1 VKSYVALVRLPPA
14 RRLIYALSAA
24 CLSFGMVSLTVLL
37 AVERATGSYADGG
50 FAVAAFSIGAG
61 ASAPFR
67 GRLIDRH
74 GRRWLLAF
82 ALGFAASLVALDV
95 AARLGAATWVLI
107 ALAAATGVTAP
118 PLFASARAAW
128 SLVVDPAFVRP
139 GYAVTSL
146 LGDVGQVTGP
156 VLAAALY
163 VATDWAAPLVC
174 AATAVVAAAL
184 SVPRAEHLPGPIAP
198 RPMPSIARSRA
209 LRGLLAVSVMLG
221 IAVGLVQVAVPAL
234 AGRWHAGSLAGLL
247 LAAFAFGSVAGALW
261 YGARRWRRPVVDRYL
276 TAVLVLG
283 ALLAPAAL
291 AGGPSSLAAALLL
304 AGIAFGPATV
314 SLFETLDVLAPGS
327 GAEALTWVTTAE
339 ATGGAAGAALAGIVL
354 RLGGW
359 APFALA
365 SVVLVIPLAPALAA
379 RTRRVRGVA
388 ERARA

>member
-1 VKSYVALVRLPPA
+1 VKTYVALVRLPPA

-24 CLSFGMVSLTVLL
+24 CLSFGMVSLTLL
-37 AVERATGSYADGG
+37 LEVERSTGSYADGG

-82 ALGFAASLVALDV
+82 AIGFAISLVGLDV
-95 AARLGAATWVLI
+95 VAQLGAATWLLI
-107 ALAAATGVTAP
+107 VLAAVTGVTMP

-128 SLVVDPAFVRP
+128 PLLVAPAFVRP

-146 LGDVGQVTGP
+146 LGDIGQVTGP
-156 VLAAALY
+156 VLAAAVY
-163 VATDWAAPLVC
+163 VATDWAAPIIC
-174 AATAVVAAAL
+174 AAAAVVAAAL
-184 SVPRAEHLPGPIAP
+184 SVPRAEHLAGPIAP
-198 RPMPSIARSRA
+198 RPMPSLARSRA
-209 LRGLLAVSVMLG
+209 LRALLAVSVMLG

-234 AGRWHAGSLAGLL
+234 SARWNDGSLAGLL
-247 LAAFAFGSVAGALW
+247 LAAFALGSVAGALW
-261 YGARRWRRPVVDRYL
+261 YGSRDWRSPVVDRYL
-276 TAVLVLG
+276 VAVLVLG

-291 AGGPSSLAAALLL
+291 ADRPSSLAASLLL
-304 AGIAFGPATV
+304 AGLAFGPATV

-339 ATGGAAGAALAGIVL
+339 ASGGAAGAALAGIVL

-359 APFALA
+359 APFALGSA
-365 SVVLVIPLAPALAA
+365 MLVVPLAPVLAA
-379 RTRRVRGVA
+379 RARRVRAVG